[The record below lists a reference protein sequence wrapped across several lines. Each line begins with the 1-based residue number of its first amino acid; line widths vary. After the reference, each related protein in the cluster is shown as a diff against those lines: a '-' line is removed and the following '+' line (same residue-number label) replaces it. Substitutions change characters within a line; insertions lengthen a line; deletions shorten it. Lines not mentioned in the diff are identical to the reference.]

1 MNTLDGRFIIGNE
14 RSASNDKIVVENP
27 ATLEALGEAFMASA
41 DDCRRAAEAARQAYP
56 MWRNF
61 PLHEKQKV
69 FLKAKE
75 VLLRRSSEIAE
86 LIAREKGSP
95 LVESLTVEVFSILE
109 ALDYHGRSQKRSMA
123 PRKVRPHVPLFAH
136 KKCRYLFQPLGPSLV
151 ISPWN
156 FPFMIP
162 FLDVISE
169 LVAGNTVV
177 LRPSTSTPF
186 TGLAVGEVMLEAGL
200 PAGVLNTV
208 PCRVPQ
214 AEEMLVNPVIQSVSF
229 TGSVSV
235 GKRIMELA
243 SRNLTK
249 IVLEL
254 GGKDPMIVLRD
265 ADVELA
271 ARGAVWEA
279 FMNTGQSCASVERI
293 YVESPIAAEFTK
305 RVVELTSA
313 IRVGDPMDPEVD
325 VGPMENMGQLKL
337 VEEHVREARGK
348 GAEVLCGGERLTR
361 LPGYFYAPTVLA
373 KVDHTM
379 KVMTEETFGP
389 VLPIMAVSDV
399 EEAISLANDS
409 HYGLTSS
416 VWTRDKKLARR
427 VAERLETGGVTVNDH
442 MISFNEPKAIWGGVK
457 QTGQGRTHGPY
468 GLLEM
473 VNIKFVCSDFSR
485 KRTKQWWYPYRP
497 ENLRL
502 MDNTLPLLHHRK
514 FGVRLRSFVGLL
526 PQVGRICATTP
537 LRSLFK
543 ISSRLFRG

>member
-1 MNTLDGRFIIGNE
+1 MKAPDGRFIIEGE
-14 RSASNDKIVVENP
+14 RGVSRDKIVVENP
-27 ATLEALGEAFMASA
+27 ATLEPLGEAWMASA
-41 DDCRRAAEAARQAYP
+41 DDCRRAVEAAKRAFP
-56 MWRNF
+56 LWRDF
-61 PLHEKQKV
+61 PLHEKKRV

-75 VLLRRSSEIAE
+75 ALLRRSSEIAE
-86 LIAREKGSP
+86 LIAREKGTP
-95 LVESLTVEVFSILE
+95 LVEALTVEVFSILE
-109 ALDYHGRSQKRSMA
+109 ALDYYGRNQRKSLA
-123 PRKVRPHVPLFAH
+123 PRKVKPHVPLFAH
-136 KKCRYLFQPLGPSLV
+136 KKCRYLFQPLGPSMV

-186 TGLAVGEVMLEAGL
+186 TGLAVGEIMLEAGL
-200 PAGVLNTV
+200 PRGVLNIV

-254 GGKDPMIVLRD
+254 GGKDPMILLRD
-265 ADVELA
+265 ADLELA

-279 FMNTGQSCASVERI
+279 FMNTGQSCASVERV
-293 YVESPIAAEFTK
+293 YVEAPIAEEFK
-305 RVVELTSA
+305 RRVVELTA
-313 IRVGDPMDPEVD
+313 ALRVGDPLDPEVD
-325 VGPMENMGQLKL
+325 IGPMENMGQLKL
-337 VEEHVREARGK
+337 VEEHIREAREK
-348 GAEVLCGGERLTR
+348 GAEVLCGGERMTH

-373 KVDHTM
+373 GVDHTM

-409 HYGLTSS
+409 HYGLTAS
-416 VWTRDKKLARR
+416 VWTRDKKMAAR
-427 VAERLETGGVTVNDH
+427 VAERIETGGVTINDH
-442 MISFNEPKAIWGGVK
+442 MISFNEPKGIWGGVK

-468 GLLEM
+468 GLLEL
-473 VNIKFVCSDFSR
+473 VNIKFVCDDFSR
-485 KRTKQWWYPYRP
+485 MRMKQWWYPYRP

-502 MDNTLPLLHHRK
+502 MGSTLPLLHHRK
-514 FGVRLRSFVGLL
+514 FGVRLKSLLGLL
-526 PQVGRICATTP
+526 PQIGKIRATTP
-537 LRSLFK
+537 LRSLLK
-543 ISSRLFRG
+543 IASRLFRG